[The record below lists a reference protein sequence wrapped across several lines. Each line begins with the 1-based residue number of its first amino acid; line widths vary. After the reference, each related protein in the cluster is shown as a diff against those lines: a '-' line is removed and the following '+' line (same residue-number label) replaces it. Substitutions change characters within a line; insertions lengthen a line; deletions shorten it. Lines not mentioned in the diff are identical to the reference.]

1 MGDAGFHVERDHER
15 VTLAFTGRLDTAGT
29 LTVREAVLER
39 IGEVTAAQSLR
50 FDLAAVEFVASGF
63 LRLCIQSVQALGS
76 ARFEV
81 SRPTSLVHEV
91 FVMAGL
97 DRHLRITDAP
107 VAG

>member
-1 MGDAGFHVERDHER
+1 MGAAGFHVEQEAQR

-29 LTVREAVLER
+29 LALREAVLAR
-39 IGEVTAAQSLR
+39 IGEVAATQTLR

-63 LRLCIQSVQALGS
+63 LRLCIQAVQALGS

-81 SRPTSLVHEV
+81 AHPTPLVHEV

-97 DRHLRITDAP
+97 DTHLRIIDAP
-107 VAG
+107 VV